1 MFTEISRLLKEGEM
15 LSLNIR
21 KNGDTMIV
29 VVLPKVENV
38 KDPAAEQLIP
48 LNLKGTPEELD
59 AGFIEAIRS
68 PVEKSTGLMTNM
80 AEYEKS
86 AEKAAQESKAVKDRQ
101 DTINRHIKEAE
112 AFEKTGKLKEALA
125 TYTKAGELDKKN
137 VKIQLKINGLK
148 MKTGGCGDI
157 FSPAPATPVKEKPPV
172 EEPEED
178 DYPDD
183 TDDNEPFN

>member
-21 KNGDTMIV
+21 KNGNTMVV

-59 AGFIEAIRS
+59 VGFIEAIQS
-68 PVEKSTGLMTNM
+68 PVEKSTSLMTNM

-101 DTINRHIKEAE
+101 EAVAKHVKEVEAAE
-112 AFEKTGKLKEALA
+112 NAGKTKEALA
-125 TYTKAGELDKKN
+125 AYTKALELGIKN
-137 VKIQLKINGLK
+137 IKIQLKINGLK

-157 FSPAPATPVKEKPPV
+157 FSPAPATLEKEKPPV

-178 DYPDD
+178 DY

>member
-1 MFTEISRLLKEGEM
+1 MFTEISKLLKEGEM

-21 KNGDTMIV
+21 KNGNTMIV

-38 KDPAAEQLIP
+38 EDPAAEQLIP

-59 AGFIEAIRS
+59 SGFIEAIRS

-86 AEKAAQESKAVKDRQ
+86 AEKAAQESKAAKDRQ
-101 DTINRHIKEAE
+101 DTVNRHIKDAE
-112 AFEKTGKLKEALA
+112 AFEKAGKFREALVA
-125 TYTKAGELDKKN
+125 YTKAGELDKKN

-148 MKTGGCGDI
+148 MKTGGSMDI
-157 FSPAPATPVKEKPPV
+157 FSSTSAVPETS
-172 EEPEED
+172 PEEETEELF
-178 DYPDD
+178 PDD
-183 TDDNEPFN
+183 TEE